1 MDDLE
6 KAFSISMAILVSDNS
21 MHSAYS
27 RLVSTSDV
35 VIVTVIAGVVRVLM
49 THMW

>member
-1 MDDLE
+1 MDELE
-6 KAFSISMAILVSDNS
+6 KAFSISMVILVSDNS

-27 RLVSTSDV
+27 RLVSTSDR
-35 VIVTVIAGVVRVLM
+35 VIVIAGVVRVLM